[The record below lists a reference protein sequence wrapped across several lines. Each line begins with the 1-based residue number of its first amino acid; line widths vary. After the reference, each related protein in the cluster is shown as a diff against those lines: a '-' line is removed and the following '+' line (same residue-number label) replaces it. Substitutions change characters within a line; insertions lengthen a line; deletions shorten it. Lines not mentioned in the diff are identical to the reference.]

1 MLTYTYRYFCLFQSI
16 YTYCG
21 IVLVA
26 LNPYHDLPS
35 LYGPDSIKM
44 YRGRASGEL
53 DPHIYAVSEAA
64 FAQMSRF
71 V

>member
-1 MLTYTYRYFCLFQSI
+1 MKMFFMYQSI

-44 YRGRASGEL
+44 YRGRVRGEL
-53 DPHIYAVSEAA
+53 DPHIYAVAEAA